1 MTVEHE
7 LKLHPRYFQRVAD
20 GTKTF
25 EIRKNDRDFQVGD
38 TLILREY
45 DPEKG
50 WPDHG
55 SYSSLVVE
63 VVYMTTAYQQEG
75 YCVLG
80 IEVVAEQEGVFPLK
94 GKTNDET

>member
-1 MTVEHE
+1 MAVEHE
-7 LKLHPRYFQRVAD
+7 LKLHPKFFQRVID

-25 EIRKNDRDFQVGD
+25 EIRKNDRDYQVGD
-38 TLILREY
+38 TLLLREF

-55 SYSSLVVE
+55 SYDTIVCE
-63 VVYMTTAYQQEG
+63 VVYLTTAYQQEG

-80 IEVVAEQEGVFPLK
+80 IKLVPASTDTAK
-94 GKTNDET
+94 GEE